1 MKLGW
6 LFLLFS
12 CTALAQ
18 TEPEPI
24 SYLITYS
31 NGKTAVVSAAD
42 YKLVRWSSRAY
53 VAKTKKQKRKFS
65 VGVQGGV
72 GPTHILVEKG
82 HNKDVSPE
90 RSLVIGATFGYRV
103 WSDLQFDG
111 TIFSNQTYTAGLSYL
126 LF

>member
-1 MKLGW
+1 MKLLA
-6 LFLLFS
+6 LFLLLFS
-12 CTALAQ
+12 HTALAQ

-42 YKLVRWSSRAY
+42 YKLVRWSRAY

-90 RSLVIGATFGYRV
+90 RSLVIGATFGYKV
-103 WSDLQFDG
+103 WPDLQFDG
-111 TIFSNQTYTAGLSYL
+111 TIFSNQTYTAGLSYF

>member
-6 LFLLFS
+6 LFLLLFS

-53 VAKTKKQKRKFS
+53 VPKTKRRKFS

-103 WSDLQFDG
+103 WPDLQFDG